1 MGLAQALHHGI
12 LLAVSAQSTTGFSTL
27 DPASLADLPKGVL
40 ILAMLIGGSV
50 GSTAGGTKILRFL
63 LLLRLLQLFLRRA
76 SVTEHAVVDI
86 RLGGRMIGDAE
97 FARALLMAALFWAVI
112 LVSWLI
118 FLALWLSPAER
129 AVRSGIRHSHGR
141 PVDRCDVQRS
151 CRRCSSCC
159 CAWTCWR
166 AAWRSWRF

>member
-1 MGLAQALHHGI
+1 
-12 LLAVSAQSTTGFSTL
+12 
-27 DPASLADLPKGVL
+27 
-40 ILAMLIGGSV
+40 MLIGGSV

-97 FARALLMAALFWAVI
+97 LARALLMAALFWAVI

-118 FLALWLSPAER
+118 FLAYGYPPLNALFEVVSATATVGLSTGVTSSA
-129 AVRSGIRHSHGR
+129 
-141 PVDRCDVQRS
+141 
-151 CRRCSSCC
+151 CRRRSSCC